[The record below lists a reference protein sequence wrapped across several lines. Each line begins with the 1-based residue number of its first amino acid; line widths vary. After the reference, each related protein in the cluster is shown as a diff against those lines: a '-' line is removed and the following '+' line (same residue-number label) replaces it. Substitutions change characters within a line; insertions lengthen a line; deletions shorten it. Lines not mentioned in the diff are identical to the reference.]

1 MHYIQNSWF
10 VINGLWIILIML
22 VALAVIAYMNNR
34 LALLKKMTVSFVSV
48 FILLVTLHI
57 ALPSLHTSVDST
69 SVFTEKA
76 MEQTQVSSSSIF
88 NSAIDFVLSVL
99 KDKVSD

>member
-10 VINGLWIILIML
+10 MINGMWIILIML
-22 VALAVIAYMNNR
+22 LALAVIAYMNNR
-34 LALLKKMTVSFVSV
+34 LALLKKLTVSFVSV

-57 ALPSLHTSVDST
+57 ALPSLNTSVDT
-69 SVFTEKA
+69 ASVFTEKA

-99 KDKVSD
+99 RDKVSD